1 MKNLSKILL
10 FLVITASFTSCTEE
24 VKQEYVLTPEEILD
38 FYVNG
43 GKTNSKFALSEEEFA
58 DIVLLKDTANYQFID
73 VRSAHEFIGSHLPD
87 AINIPLS
94 KKFLCDANM
103 KQLNQDKKILVLFG
117 KNSSQ
122 SVATFL
128 LLKQLGFKNMK
139 VALGGCH
146 YSKGYL
152 MNNFGMRT
160 GAYNGETARYD
171 YSKVVAETSGAGAAV
186 ASSSSASKPKRK
198 AVKRKKKAVSG
209 GCG

>member
-10 FLVITASFTSCTEE
+10 FLVIATSFTSCNEE
-24 VKQEYVLTPEEILD
+24 VKQDYVLSPEEILS

-43 GKTNSKFALSEEEFA
+43 GKTNSKFALTEEEFA
-58 DIVLLKDTANYQFID
+58 DIVLLKDTVNYQFID
-73 VRSAHEFIGSHLPD
+73 VRSAHKFIGSHLPD

-103 KQLNQDKKILVLFG
+103 KQLNQDKKMLVLFG
-117 KNSSQ
+117 KNSQ
-122 SVATFL
+122 QAVATFL

-139 VALGGCH
+139 VALGGYH

-160 GAYNGETARYD
+160 GVYNDEIARYD
-171 YSKVVAETSGAGAAV
+171 YAKVVAETSGAGSV
-186 ASSSSASKPKRK
+186 TASSSSAPKRK
-198 AVKRKKKAVSG
+198 KKVVKRKKKAVSG

>member
-1 MKNLSKILL
+1 MKKLSKILL
-10 FLVITASFTSCTEE
+10 FFIIATSFTSCTEE
-24 VKQEYVLTPEEILD
+24 VKQDYVLSPEEILD

-43 GKTNSKFALSEEEFA
+43 GKTNSKFALSEDEFA
-58 DIVLLKDTANYQFID
+58 DIVLLKDTVNYQFID
-73 VRSAHEFIGSHLPD
+73 VRSAHKFIGSHLPH

-94 KKFLCDANM
+94 KKFLCNDNM
-103 KQLNQDKKILVLFG
+103 QILNQDDKMLVLFG

-152 MNNFGMRT
+152 MNNFGMLT
-160 GAYNGETARYD
+160 GAYNDETPRYN
-171 YSKVVAETSGAGAAV
+171 YAKVVAETSGAGSVV
-186 ASSSSASKPKRK
+186 ASSSEPKPKRK

>member
-10 FLVITASFTSCTEE
+10 FLVVVASFTSCSD
-24 VKQEYVLTPEEILD
+24 KPQQDYVLTPKETLD

-43 GKTNSKFALSEEEFA
+43 GKTNSEFVLTENEFA
-58 DIVLLKDTANYQFID
+58 DIVLLKDTVNYQFVD
-73 VRSAHEFIGSHLPD
+73 VRSAHKFIGSHLPH

-94 KKFLCDANM
+94 NKFLKEENL
-103 KQLNQDKKILVLFG
+103 KLLNQDKKMLVIFG
-117 KNSSQ
+117 KNSTQ
-122 SVATFL
+122 GVAAFL

-152 MNNFGMRT
+152 MNNFGMKT
-160 GAYNGETARYD
+160 GVYNDERPRYD
-171 YSKVVAETSGAGAAV
+171 YAKVVAETSGAGAVV
-186 ASSSSASKPKRK
+186 ATSTTPKPKK
-198 AVKRKKKAVSG
+198 KLVKRKKKAVSG

>member
-1 MKNLSKILL
+1 MKKLSKILL
-10 FLVITASFTSCTEE
+10 FLVIASSFTSCKDEI
-24 VKQEYVLTPEEILD
+24 KQDYVLSPEEILN

-43 GKTNSKFALSEEEFA
+43 GKTDSKFALSENEFA
-58 DIVLLKDTANYQFID
+58 DIVLLKDTVNYQFID
-73 VRSAHEFIGSHLPD
+73 VRSAHKFVGSHLPH

-94 KKFLCDANM
+94 KKFLCNENM
-103 KQLNQDKKILVLFG
+103 QQLNQDKKMLVLFG

-146 YSKGYL
+146 YSKGFL

-160 GAYNGETARYD
+160 GAYNDEIARYD
-171 YSKVVAETSGAGAAV
+171 YSKVVAETSGAGSVA
-186 ASSSSASKPKRK
+186 ASSSSAPKTK
-198 AVKRKKKAVSG
+198 KKVVKRKKKAVSG

>member
-1 MKNLSKILL
+1 MKKLNKILL
-10 FLVITASFTSCTEE
+10 FLVVIISFTSCKEE
-24 VKQEYVLTPEEILD
+24 VKQDYVLSPEEILD

-43 GKTNSKFALSEEEFA
+43 GKTNSKFALSEDEFA
-58 DIVLLKDTANYQFID
+58 DIVILQDTVNYQFID
-73 VRSAHEFIGSHLPD
+73 VRSAHKFIESHLPD
-87 AINIPLS
+87 AINIPLT
-94 KKFLCDANM
+94 KKFLCNENM
-103 KQLNQDKKILVLFG
+103 QQLNQDEKMLVLFG

-122 SVATFL
+122 AVATFL

-152 MNNFGMRT
+152 MNSFGMRT
-160 GAYNGETARYD
+160 GAYNDEAPRYD
-171 YSKVVAETSGAGAAV
+171 YAKIVAETSGAGGAV
-186 ASSSSASKPKRK
+186 VSTSSAAKPKKK

>member
-1 MKNLSKILL
+1 MKKLSKILL
-10 FLVITASFTSCTEE
+10 FLVLTISFTSCTEE
-24 VKQEYVLTPEEILD
+24 VKQDYVLSPEEILD

-73 VRSAHEFIGSHLPD
+73 VRSAHKFIGSHLPD

-94 KKFLCDANM
+94 QKFLCNENM
-103 KQLNQDKKILVLFG
+103 QILNQDDKMLVLFG

-152 MNNFGMRT
+152 MNNFGMKT
-160 GAYNGETARYD
+160 GPYNDEFPRYN
-171 YSKVVAETSGAGAAV
+171 YAKVVAETSGAGSAA
-186 ASSSSASKPKRK
+186 ASSSAPKPKKK

>member
-1 MKNLSKILL
+1 MKKISKILL
-10 FLVITASFTSCTEE
+10 FLVIAASFTSCNKE
-24 VKQEYVLTPEEILD
+24 VKQDYVLTPEEILN

-73 VRSAHEFIGSHLPD
+73 VRSAHKFIGSHLPD

-94 KKFLCDANM
+94 KKFLCNENM
-103 KQLNQDKKILVLFG
+103 QQLNQDKKMLVLFG
-117 KNSSQ
+117 KNTSQ
-122 SVATFL
+122 SVSTFL
-128 LLKQLGFKNMK
+128 LLKQLGFKNLK
-139 VALGGCH
+139 VALGGCE

-152 MNNFGMRT
+152 MNNFGMKT
-160 GAYNGETARYD
+160 GPYNDEFPRYN
-171 YSKVVAETSGAGAAV
+171 YAKVVAETSGAGSAAV
-186 ASSSSASKPKRK
+186 SSSSPKPKKK